1 MGHWEDGCGAVR
13 EVWELELCSV
23 LLPTRNFL
31 PTAVVARGFLGIGKS
46 WCHPP
51 LLPGVH
57 SWAGASPHGALLC
70 PQRCWS
76 CPSTLGDCAACD
88 TALAFPGPC
97 LLQAAQE
104 GAGSARAPT
113 GRLRGISVS

>member
-70 PQRCWS
+70 PQRC
-76 CPSTLGDCAACD
+76 
-88 TALAFPGPC
+88 
-97 LLQAAQE
+97 
-104 GAGSARAPT
+104 
-113 GRLRGISVS
+113 